1 MEEIKMTREEKIEY
15 IAESLDMEVQD
26 ISEEHQL
33 ADYENWDS
41 IAVLSIISVI
51 NEKFNKFPH
60 ANEILKCKTVSDL
73 MQTME

>member
-1 MEEIKMTREEKIEY
+1 MTREEKIEY

-41 IAVLSIISVI
+41 TSSVAR
-51 NEKFNKFPH
+51 K
-60 ANEILKCKTVSDL
+60 
-73 MQTME
+73 

>member
-1 MEEIKMTREEKIEY
+1 MTREEKIEY

-41 IAVLSIISVI
+41 IAVLSI

>member
-51 NEKFNKFPH
+51 NEKFNNSH
-60 ANEILKCKTVSDL
+60 
-73 MQTME
+73 MQMRY